1 MQDSEIVEQPEP
13 DRRAARSTRNNVCL
27 RRARYGRARR
37 LGQRCDAKHAKPM
50 LLASTEQLV
59 ALLTRVLGSDVL
71 LDDVI
76 CRARA
81 HSQIEASAETPA
93 EGHYRFSG
101 KIRAPAVPQL
111 K

>member
-27 RRARYGRARR
+27 RRARYGRARQ

-81 HSQIEASAETPA
+81 HSQIEALKLRQRATIDFQVKSARLLSPN
-93 EGHYRFSG
+93 
-101 KIRAPAVPQL
+101 
-111 K
+111 

>member
-1 MQDSEIVEQPEP
+1 M
-13 DRRAARSTRNNVCL
+13 CL
-27 RRARYGRARR
+27 RRAWYGRARR
-37 LGQRCDAKHAKPM
+37 LGQRCDAKHTKPM

-81 HSQIEASAETPA
+81 HSQIEALKLRQRATIDFQVKSARLLSPN
-93 EGHYRFSG
+93 
-101 KIRAPAVPQL
+101 
-111 K
+111 